1 MTGTMWALQYQI
13 FLLASFLLSYTEYVK
28 SGKEND
34 HEIAT
39 PSARNDIWEINEH
52 PTTHTKLDKP
62 IKDGKM

>member
-1 MTGTMWALQYQI
+1 MDWRYVRFKYET
-13 FLLASFLLSYTEYVK
+13 FLLASFLLPSTQYVK
-28 SGKEND
+28 PGRENG

-39 PSARNDIWEINEH
+39 LSARNDIWEINEH